1 MQKSLGRVCL
11 LLAALCLFS
20 FGTGAFFC
28 CSVADHDCCG
38 EGCSLCLFISLLEQV
53 MGLLSLGALFLLC
66 APLLKKGI
74 CRASSV
80 PAPVCAH
87 TPVRLKV
94 KLSD

>member
-28 CSVADHDCCG
+28 CSVAEHDCCG
-38 EGCSLCLFISLLEQV
+38 EGCSLCLFVSLLEQV
-53 MGLLSLGALFLLC
+53 MGLFSLGAFFLLC

-74 CRASSV
+74 CRAFSALSCL
-80 PAPVCAH
+80 CAH
-87 TPVRLKV
+87 TLVFLKV

>member
-11 LLAALCLFS
+11 LLAVVCLFS
-20 FGTGAFFC
+20 FGTGALVC

-38 EGCSLCLFISLLEQV
+38 EGCSLCLFVSLLEQV
-53 MGLLSLGALFLLC
+53 MGLLSFGALFLLC

-74 CRASSV
+74 CCASSV

-87 TPVRLKV
+87 TPVHLKV